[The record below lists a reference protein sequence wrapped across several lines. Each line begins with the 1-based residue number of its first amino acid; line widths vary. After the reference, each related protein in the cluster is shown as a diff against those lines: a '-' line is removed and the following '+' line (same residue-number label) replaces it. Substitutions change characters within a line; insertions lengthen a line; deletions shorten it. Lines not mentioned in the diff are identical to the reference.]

1 VTIVHR
7 RESLRA
13 SKIMAERAFS
23 NPTISFAW
31 NSKVTAIHGDERVT
45 GITLSDTHTGR
56 ERELPVTGL
65 FVAIGHDPRNE
76 LVSDLVD
83 LDPAGYVV
91 TGVDGTHRS
100 TATRIPGVFACGDL
114 VDHTYRQAVTA
125 AGSGCAAALD
135 AEHYLAS
142 LEDLEHAVAAAAQ
155 DEAMDE
161 PSSDLDPSLSPATAS
176 L

>member
-1 VTIVHR
+1 
-7 RESLRA
+7 
-13 SKIMAERAFS
+13 
-23 NPTISFAW
+23 
-31 NSKVTAIHGDERVT
+31 
-45 GITLSDTHTGR
+45 
-56 ERELPVTGL
+56 
-65 FVAIGHDPRNE
+65 
-76 LVSDLVD
+76 
-83 LDPAGYVV
+83 V

-155 DEAMDE
+155 EEAMDS
-161 PSSDLDPSLSPATAS
+161 PSSDLSPAAAS